1 VSLPVHVLHVLD
13 HSWPV
18 LDGYS
23 QRSRS
28 LISAQKQL
36 GFSPTVVTSPLHNQD
51 EPGAVEVDLDGVH
64 YSRVAENAGLTWS
77 AIRRRWPFLREA
89 AVVRLLEKRVGEL
102 LRSGEFD
109 LVHAHSPA
117 LCGLAAARAVRAQRL
132 PFVYEVRSFWEES
145 PNGEAHR
152 QGLAIRYRLARMLES
167 YVVARADAIVC
178 IAQPMQHELISR
190 GASAEKIFLVP
201 NGVDSSR
208 FAPRE
213 RDATLACELGVEDF
227 PTLGFLGTLF
237 PWEGVAWLVHAAA
250 VLRAHGTRFKLL
262 IAGAGEE
269 ENAIRHAIQKED
281 ASGFVSYLGR
291 IPHQDVERYYSVMDV
306 LVYPRHSMRLTEL
319 VTPLKPLEAMAQ
331 GKAILG
337 SDVGGIRELLVP
349 GECGL
354 LFRAGSVDDFCAQ
367 AARLLADKEL
377 RRTLGERARRM
388 VVEEKRWDSMA
399 VRYKQVYEFALAHA
413 RQRT

>member
-1 VSLPVHVLHVLD
+1 MSLSVHVLHVLD

-23 QRSRS
+23 QRSRC
-28 LISAQKQL
+28 LIAAQKQL
-36 GFSPTVVTSPLHNQD
+36 GFSPTVVTSPLQNRD
-51 EPGAVEVDLDGVH
+51 EPGALETDLDGVH
-64 YSRVAENAGLTWS
+64 YSRVAENGGLAWS
-77 AIRRRWPFLREA
+77 AIRERWPFLREA
-89 AVVRLLEKRVGEL
+89 AVVRLLEKRIDEL

-117 LCGLAAARAVRAQRL
+117 LCGLAAARTARARQL

-145 PNGEAHR
+145 PNGEARR
-152 QGLAIRYRLARMLES
+152 QGLAMRYRLARMLENN
-167 YVVARADAIVC
+167 VIARADAIVC
-178 IAQPMQHELISR
+178 IAQSMQQELISR
-190 GASAEKIFLVP
+190 GASAEKVFHVP
-201 NGVDSSR
+201 NGVDPSR

-213 RDATLACELGVEDF
+213 RDAALACELGVEDI

-237 PWEGVAWLVHAAA
+237 PWEGVTWLVHAAA
-250 VLRAHGTRFKLL
+250 VLRAQGTRFKLL

-269 ENAIRHAIQKED
+269 EDAIRHAIQRED
-281 ASGFVSYLGR
+281 ASGFVSYLGQ

-306 LVYPRHSMRLTEL
+306 LVYPRLRMRLTDL
-319 VTPLKPLEAMAQ
+319 VTPLKPLEAMAL

-354 LFRAGSVDDFCAQ
+354 LFGAGNVDDFCIQ
-367 AARLLADKEL
+367 AARLLEDEGL
-377 RRTLGERARRM
+377 RRTFGERARR
-388 VVEEKRWDSMA
+388 VAVKEKRWDRMA
-399 VRYKQVYEFALAHA
+399 VRYEQVYEFALAHA